1 LEEED
6 EHDTSMTPLQKED
19 DNEDIT
25 HSDTHAAPPTI
36 VQGPITAQMRQLN
49 LQLSLFLSYH
59 FHSYENRLQANDVII
74 LRKANDVIILTNMR
88 EDHKALAESHGGTRT
103 NEAFV

>member
-1 LEEED
+1 
-6 EHDTSMTPLQKED
+6 MTPIQKEE

-49 LQLSLFLSYH
+49 LQLSLFLSHH

-74 LRKANDVIILTNMR
+74 LTNMR
-88 EDHKALAESHGGTRT
+88 ADHKALAERHGGTRT